1 MKLRPELLFIL
12 LLFLFSCVYDPPQ
25 KGKEI
30 SIHNQTDKP
39 IIIVDSLNGNH
50 ARLYDTAMVNGRRYI
65 SRQPNYMTGYG
76 VYQKFSSDG
85 KINNLKNRK
94 IDKIELYIIDTSDL
108 QNTFSQIYTNRL
120 FRSFDIN
127 IDTLEKY
134 DLNHLFIT
142 NDTILFE
149 HDYSY
154 YTNRNH

>member
-1 MKLRPELLFIL
+1 
-12 LLFLFSCVYDPPQ
+12 
-25 KGKEI
+25 
-30 SIHNQTDKP
+30 
-39 IIIVDSLNGNH
+39 
-50 ARLYDTAMVNGRRYI
+50 MVNGRRYI

-76 VYQKFSSDG
+76 VFQKFYSDG
-85 KINNLKNRK
+85 EINNLKNKK
-94 IDKIELYIIDTSDL
+94 INKIKLYIIDTNDL
-108 QNTFSQIYTNRL
+108 QNTLSQISTNHL

>member
-1 MKLRPELLFIL
+1 MKLKPELLL

-30 SIHNQTDKP
+30 LIHNQTGKP
-39 IIIVDSLNGNH
+39 IIIVDSLNGNR
-50 ARLYDTAMVNGRRYI
+50 ARLYDTATVNGRRYI
-65 SRQPNYMTGYG
+65 SRLPNYTTAYG
-76 VYQKFSSDG
+76 DYQKFYSDG